1 MMTLLGKKSA
11 TIGKSHSAVPPRHE
25 ETHSL
30 RIKLSSTA
38 GTQVRP
44 PRTTSDC
51 SPWTNSPWMDRI
63 QPGQTVVEIGSG
75 TGSTCLA
82 LADRVGDCGRV
93 VGIDSAPRQVE
104 KARQAAMEQGRTN
117 LEFCLCRMD
126 SIPLPDGSVD
136 WVISNRQIN
145 LAANKLAVFREIFR
159 TLKAGGCLAVQ
170 DIALRKLL
178 PAEATELMLE
188 YLEGLAGA
196 MEIST
201 YEHFLR
207 LAGFRCVTITD
218 SHTELKLSRPS
229 ERRSPHPAQIQGHLY
244 GGPTTEMPLGS
255 EAGFAALRQYNLND
269 YAAVV
274 DILAI
279 R

>member
-1 MMTLLGKKSA
+1 MMPLIDKKSEPIAKDHFAA
-11 TIGKSHSAVPPRHE
+11 TVRRE
-25 ETHSL
+25 ERLSL
-30 RIKLSSTA
+30 RIKIPAST
-38 GTQVRP
+38 GTPMRP
-44 PRTTSDC
+44 PRTAADS
-51 SPWTNSPWMDRI
+51 SPWTHSWMDRI
-63 QPGQTVVEIGSG
+63 ELGQTVVEIGSG

-82 LADRVGDCGRV
+82 LADRVGTRGRV
-93 VGIDSAPRQVE
+93 LGIDSSPRHVE
-104 KARQAAMEQGRTN
+104 KARQGAMEQGRTN
-117 LEFCLCRMD
+117 IEFSLCRMD
-126 SIPLPDGSVD
+126 SIPLPEASTD

-145 LAANKLAVFREIFR
+145 LAANKLAVFREIYR
-159 TLKAGGCLAVQ
+159 TLKPGGCLAMHE
-170 DIALRKLL
+170 IALKKLL

-196 MEIST
+196 MEICS
-201 YEHFLR
+201 YDHFLR
-207 LAGFRCVTITD
+207 LAGFRDVTITD

-229 ERRSPHPAQIQGHLY
+229 ERRSPHPTQIQGHLY
-244 GGPTTEMPLGS
+244 GGPTTEMALGS

>member
-1 MMTLLGKKSA
+1 MPLLDKKSA
-11 TIGKSHSAVPPRHE
+11 SIRHE
-25 ETHSL
+25 EKLSL
-30 RIKLSSTA
+30 RIKIPSSA
-38 GTQVRP
+38 GTQMRS
-44 PRTTSDC
+44 PRTAAAG
-51 SPWTNSPWMDRI
+51 SPWTYGWMDRI
-63 QPGQTVVEIGSG
+63 EPGQTVVEIGSG
-75 TGSTCLA
+75 TGSTSLT
-82 LADRVGDCGRV
+82 LADRVGNSGRV
-93 VGIDSAPRQVE
+93 VGIDPSPRQVE

-126 SIPLPDGSVD
+126 SIPLPDGSAD

-145 LAANKLAVFREIFR
+145 LAANKLAVFREIYR
-159 TLKAGGCLAVQ
+159 TLKPGGCLAMH
-170 DIALRKLL
+170 DIAIKKLL

-196 MEIST
+196 MEIGS
-201 YEHFLR
+201 YDHFLR
-207 LAGFRCVTITD
+207 LAGFRSVTITD

-229 ERRSPHPAQIQGHLY
+229 ERQSPHPTQVQGHLY
-244 GGPTTEMPLGS
+244 GGPTTEMALGS
-255 EAGFAALRQYNLND
+255 EVGFAALRQYNLNE